1 MKKKAV
7 TLLMTAALTA
17 AMLAGC
23 GSSNAADTAATTDTT
38 ADAEETTDA
47 AADTAT
53 ADFDTE
59 EDISVYSREDG
70 SGTRGAFIELFGVEE
85 KDANGEKIDNTTE
98 DATITNNTS
107 VMMTGVA
114 GDDYAIG
121 YVSLGSLNDTVK
133 ALKIDGVE
141 PTVENIKSDSYKVYR
156 PFNIATKGEVSEA
169 AQDFI
174 DYILSAE
181 GQQIVSDEGY
191 ITVDDAAPAFAG
203 GQASG
208 SVTVAGSSSVSPVME
223 KLAEAYMKLNGNVKI
238 EIQTSDST
246 TGMTSAMDGVCDI
259 GMASR
264 ELKDTET
271 AELTATVIAQDGIAV
286 VVNNNNPIDNLTK
299 DQVKSIY
306 VGETTS
312 WSEVE

>member
-1 MKKKAV
+1 MKKKTV
-7 TLLMTAALTA
+7 SLLMTMALTA

-47 AADTAT
+47 AADTAAT
-53 ADFDTE
+53 DFDTE

-98 DATITNNTS
+98 DATITDNTS

-191 ITVDDAAPAFAG
+191 ITIDDAAPAFAG

-246 TGMTSAMDGVCDI
+246 TGMTSAIDGVCDI

>member
-1 MKKKAV
+1 MKKKTV
-7 TLLMTAALTA
+7 SLLMTMALTA

-47 AADTAT
+47 AADTAAT
-53 ADFDTE
+53 DFDTE

-156 PFNIATKGEVSEA
+156 PFNIATKGEASEA

-191 ITVDDAAPAFAG
+191 ITIDDAAPAFAG

-246 TGMTSAMDGVCDI
+246 TGMTSAIDGVCDI

-264 ELKDTET
+264 ELKDTEA

>member
-1 MKKKAV
+1 MKKKTV
-7 TLLMTAALTA
+7 SLLMTMALTA

-23 GSSNAADTAATTDTT
+23 GSSETADTTVAADTTAEAEDT
-38 ADAEETTDA
+38 AA

-191 ITVDDAAPAFAG
+191 ITIDDAAPAFAG

-246 TGMTSAMDGVCDI
+246 TGMTSAIDGVCDI